1 VDAKP
6 SAIRHFAQGGT
17 GGSKADGVAIRT
29 VGMSTFE
36 QT

>member
-6 SAIRHFAQGGT
+6 SAIRHFAQGGI
-17 GGSKADGVAIRT
+17 GGSNAGGVAVRT